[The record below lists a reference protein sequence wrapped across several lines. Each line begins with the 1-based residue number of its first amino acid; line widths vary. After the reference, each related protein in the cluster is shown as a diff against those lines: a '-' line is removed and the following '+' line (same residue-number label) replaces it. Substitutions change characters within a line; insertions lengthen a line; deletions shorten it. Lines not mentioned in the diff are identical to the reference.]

1 MNKKS
6 IKKFKKYLVLG
17 MLLGILL
24 LGLFLR
30 TNNLFT
36 WPRLGATFD
45 EYAWTWQGMNLI
57 QKGVPVS
64 WSPHPQYK
72 NAKDITYRKTHFR
85 IVKPFLEHP
94 PVFGLVA
101 GAFAILNGASDMY
114 HLTIVNIRPLAV
126 VLGVLSIL
134 IVYLLTREI
143 YDEKTGL
150 IAALLYSTIPT
161 IVIGSRIVQNENF
174 FIPVWLLSLWL
185 VVEYIKNEYKNKNLL
200 YFAAILCYLLVLAK
214 IPWIAGSGSIFLIF
228 LYLKKY
234 KDAALFVIAPILAL
248 ITFFAYGFFYDS
260 HTFLSLW
267 GLQLNRYDI
276 IFTSIFALF
285 QKPYLVDRF
294 YTDGWIYFGWIA
306 YFLLLVSDLKK
317 NYIIVLALLSYFVVF
332 LAGIPDEPG
341 HGWYRYPFY
350 PLLIISTALFIR
362 EYFAKNLILTFA
374 FLIWVGTALLGLTWE
389 VVFGFS
395 YMIFRIAIVTW
406 GLTLA
411 PLFFKGKKWIK
422 LSRVLSYGWFII
434 LILLNIWAVLLY
446 NEQ

>member
-1 MNKKS
+1 MNRLKKN
-6 IKKFKKYLVLG
+6 FKKRLALI
-17 MLLGILL
+17 LLTGILL
-24 LGLFLR
+24 LGILLR

-57 QKGVPVS
+57 QKGVPES

-72 NAKDITYRKTHFR
+72 NGKDIIYRKTHFR

-101 GAFAILNGASDMY
+101 GSFAILNGASDMY
-114 HLTIVNIRPLAV
+114 HLTIINIRPLAV
-126 VLGVLSIL
+126 ILGTLSIL
-134 IVYLLTREI
+134 LVFFLTREI
-143 YDEKTGL
+143 YDVKTGL
-150 IAALLYSTIPT
+150 VAALLYATIPT
-161 IVIGSRIVQNENF
+161 IVVGSRIVQNENF
-174 FIPVWLLSLWL
+174 FIPVWLLSLLL
-185 VVEYIKNEYKNKNLL
+185 VVKYIKKKNPHLL
-200 YFAAILCYLLVLAK
+200 YLAAFLCFLLVLAK
-214 IPWIAGSGSIFLIF
+214 IPWVAASGSIFLIF

-234 KDAALFVIAPILAL
+234 KEALVFLVAPILAL

-276 IFTSIFALF
+276 TFTSIFALF

-306 YFLLLVSDLKK
+306 YFLLLVRDFKK
-317 NYIIVLALLSYFVVF
+317 NYIIILALLSYFVVF
-332 LAGIPDEPG
+332 LAGIPDESA

-350 PLLIISTALFIR
+350 PFLIISIALFIR
-362 EYFAKNLILTFA
+362 EYFAKNLVLTFA
-374 FLIWVGTALLGLTWE
+374 FLVWVGTALLGLTWE

-395 YMIFRIAIVTW
+395 YVIFRIAIITW

-411 PLFFKGKKWIK
+411 PLFFKGKKWLK
-422 LSRVLSYGWFII
+422 LSNVLSYGWLAI